1 MNKCLLCK
9 ENDANQTGSH
19 IIPSFLMKR
28 INGDGKRDHEV
39 GFVIKNGIANP
50 YFGRDIYEDKRR
62 SITDNEELLYSR
74 DNYDVKDYIL
84 CKSCEDFFG
93 SLENKYAPSLNLSFS
108 TSSNTVNTKV
118 SSSDAL
124 LFWCS
129 LIWRVSVTEHLGC
142 RLRQNLEERLR
153 LALINRSIEGLK
165 VHYAL
170 FRCKDYSKTS
180 DFGTFVCMDTKDNSV
195 LIFVD
200 DFMLVMI
207 FDLNEEEHEVE
218 LLEIK
223 LKLKR
228 DKLNNGEKHEEIA
241 PIPNNVFTQL
251 IRSFIRMVIR
261 DMQIPEKFNK
271 MHEEIFSNQIPS
283 EVLYDIFN
291 IMQETR
297 KLGDKYTVEHYSW
310 CYIEALKK
318 HRLIVENED
327 GTYTIIKTKC

>member
-9 ENDANQTGSH
+9 ENDANKTGSH

-62 SITDNEELLYSR
+62 SITDNAELLYSR

-84 CKSCEDFFG
+84 CKSCEDLLG

-108 TSSNTVNTKV
+108 TSSNTINTKV
-118 SSSDAL
+118 SPSDAL

-142 RLRQNLEERLR
+142 RLKQDLEERLR

-195 LIFVD
+195 LIYVD

-207 FDLNEEEHEVE
+207 FDLNEEEHKVE
-218 LLEIK
+218 LFNIRFN
-223 LKLKR
+223 LKR
-228 DKLNNGEKHEEIA
+228 DELNHGEKDEVIA
-241 PIPNNVFTQL
+241 QIPNNIFTQM
-251 IRSFIRMVIR
+251 IQTFIRMVIR
-261 DMQIPEKFNK
+261 NMQIPEKFNQIHKILFRDEIPNGVLNDVIK
-271 MHEEIFSNQIPS
+271 MI
-283 EVLYDIFN
+283 
-291 IMQETR
+291 QETG
-297 KLGDKYTVEHYSW
+297 KLGDKYTVEHYSL
-310 CYIEALKK
+310 CYKEVLKK
-318 HRLIVENED
+318 HGLIVENED
-327 GTYTIIKTKC
+327 NTFTIV